1 MTIKFTILGSGSSIG
16 VPRADGFF
24 GKCDPKNKKNYRSR
38 CSALIKSDLE
48 SILIDTSPDLRTQLL
63 YNKIKKIDRVL
74 YSHLHG
80 DQTHGINDLRVF
92 YLKNK
97 KEVPIYAND
106 KTAKYL
112 KETFGYCFKN
122 NPTKPRS
129 LNYPA
134 TLKINKL
141 KKRHTFSDI
150 SIEAIPVNHG
160 NIESMSFIINKKCA
174 YASDVKLIY
183 KKNIKSF
190 KNLKFLIID
199 CLRYDAHPSHYNLD
213 EILDLIKIITPKKT
227 ILTNLNTDMDYATLK
242 KKLPKNIEPGYD
254 GMTILL

>member
-1 MTIKFTILGSGSSIG
+1 M
-16 VPRADGFF
+16 
-24 GKCDPKNKKNYRSR
+24 
-38 CSALIKSDLE
+38 
-48 SILIDTSPDLRTQLL
+48 
-63 YNKIKKIDRVL
+63 
-74 YSHLHG
+74 
-80 DQTHGINDLRVF
+80 
-92 YLKNK
+92 
-97 KEVPIYAND
+97 
-106 KTAKYL
+106 
-112 KETFGYCFKN
+112 
-122 NPTKPRS
+122 
-129 LNYPA
+129 
-134 TLKINKL
+134 KINKL

-150 SIEAIPVNHG
+150 SIESIPVNHG